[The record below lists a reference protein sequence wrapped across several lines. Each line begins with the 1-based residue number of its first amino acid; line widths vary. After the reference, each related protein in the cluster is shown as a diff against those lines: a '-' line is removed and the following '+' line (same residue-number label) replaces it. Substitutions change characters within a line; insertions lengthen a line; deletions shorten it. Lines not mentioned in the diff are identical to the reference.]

1 MRRNGPVL
9 LALALAACKPD
20 PASGSLD
27 GPTIFAEACARCHGP
42 TGRPTEQLV
51 QQLGVKDL
59 TASELPEKITPA
71 LVLHQVKTGS
81 ENRIMPSFAG
91 ALSAAQMEAVAK
103 YVASPDF
110 MRGK

>member
-1 MRRNGPVL
+1 M
-9 LALALAACKPD
+9 AARVKD
-20 PASGSLD
+20 GVVEQSQTKTLVWASGSLD

-59 TASELPEKITPA
+59 TAPELREKITPA

-91 ALSAAQMEAVAK
+91 ALSAAQMDAVAK

-110 MRGK
+110 MIVK